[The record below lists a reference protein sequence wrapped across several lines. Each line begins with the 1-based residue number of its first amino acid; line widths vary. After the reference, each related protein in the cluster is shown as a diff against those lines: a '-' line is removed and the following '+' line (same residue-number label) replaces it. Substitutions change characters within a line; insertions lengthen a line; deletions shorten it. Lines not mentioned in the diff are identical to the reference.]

1 MHNLI
6 FTLVLKDT
14 LLKFLKMD
22 SLIENITG
30 YVEARIELLKMDVRE
45 EVSKGVAK
53 ALVYIV
59 IVALATLFILLV
71 SMAGAYK
78 IAESVGTSAGFAIVA
93 GVYLLLGL
101 LVYAFRNS
109 ITESL
114 ENRFLEKMNKK
125 KK

>member
-1 MHNLI
+1 M
-6 FTLVLKDT
+6 LKDT

-30 YVEARIELLKMDVRE
+30 YVETRIELMKIEVRE
-45 EVSKGVAK
+45 EVSKGIAR
-53 ALVYIV
+53 ALVYV
-59 IVALATLFILLV
+59 VVVALATLFILLI

-78 IAESVGTSAGFAIVA
+78 IAEYVGTSGGFAIVA

-101 LVYAFRNS
+101 LVYALRDSIIENLESRFR
-109 ITESL
+109 
-114 ENRFLEKMNKK
+114 EKMNKK

>member
-1 MHNLI
+1 M
-6 FTLVLKDT
+6 LKDT
-14 LLKFLKMD
+14 LLKFLKLD

-30 YVEARIELLKMDVRE
+30 YVETRIELLKMDMKE

-53 ALVYIV
+53 ALVYVV
-59 IVALATLFILLV
+59 IVALVTLFVLLI

-78 IAESVGTSAGFAIVA
+78 IAESVGTPGGFAIVA

-109 ITESL
+109 ITETL
-114 ENRFLEKMNKK
+114 ENRFQEKMNKK
-125 KK
+125 KE